1 MTSEPPSALHDDAP
15 ADDGAHDDPSFR
27 GYLDELA
34 SRPVSNSRID
44 RTRTRVLDTAERLT
58 TWGPLGPIAETGW
71 QVWRRDREIA
81 GSVLAAALAY
91 RIFIWLLPL
100 ALVLVAGLGLFGSAD
115 AANAVNDLGVSG
127 FVAQSVSSSA
137 RSGSWVGRIAIII
150 SGTGVFLYESYILL
164 RTLRA
169 ISAFSW
175 RIPVRA
181 MRHAARQTGFFLGLS
196 LMLLVGLTLTN
207 KIAGLLFFPLGLIV
221 AVASLLIV
229 PGYVVMVSMVL
240 LPHRA
245 TSWTAFVPGAILVY
259 GTYALVH
266 LLATLVVVPWVAHK
280 QATYGVLGISAG
292 VLFLMFVFGRVVE
305 LAFSLNAVL
314 EEQRRASRARRNH
327 SRSIA

>member
-1 MTSEPPSALHDDAP
+1 MTPDPPSASNDDAP
-15 ADDGAHDDPSFR
+15 PDDDVRDYATFR
-27 GYLDELA
+27 GMLDELT
-34 SRPVSNSRID
+34 SRPVGGSRID
-44 RTRTRVLDTAERLT
+44 RARTRVLDTAERLT
-58 TWGPLGPIAETGW
+58 TWGPLGPIAESGW

-100 ALVLVAGLGLFGSAD
+100 ALVLVAGLGLFGSSD
-115 AANAVNDLGVSG
+115 AAHAVNDLGISG
-127 FVAQSVSSSA
+127 VVAQSVSDTA
-137 RSGSWVGRIAIII
+137 HSGSWFGRIVLII
-150 SGTGVFLYESYILL
+150 SGTAVFLYESYILL

-175 RIPVRA
+175 RIPVRPL
-181 MRHAARQTGFFLGLS
+181 RRPARQVLLFLGLS
-196 LMLLVGLTLTN
+196 LALVVGLSLTN
-207 KIAGLLFFPLGLIV
+207 RIAGILFFPLGLIV
-221 AVASLLIV
+221 ALISLLVVPAYIV
-229 PGYVVMVSMVL
+229 IVSMVL

-245 TSWTAFVPGAILVY
+245 TSWMAFVPGAILVY

-314 EEQRRASRARRNH
+314 EQQRQAAVARRH
-327 SRSIA
+327 RSLPHP